1 MVPQRNKYL
10 FDVFIPGNVP
20 SSKNSKVW
28 TGKFLVHS
36 KATRK
41 WIKETKQH
49 FQKHKDAFRKACKK
63 LESPIFVEFLFVR
76 NSKRLFDYLN
86 PAQTVQDQMVQH
98 GWLEDDN
105 CDILLPSFGLYRY
118 SKTNAGVY
126 ISVINTQGVINAE
139 KEDQQNK

>member
-86 PAQTVQDQMVQH
+86 PAQTVQDQMVHH

-126 ISVINTQGVINAE
+126 ISVIDTQGVISAE
-139 KEDQQNK
+139 KEDQQDK